1 MVYFFIFSISV
12 TAHTRRDLVVK
23 VPRVK
28 CGSEETRSHQ
38 PETGSGDANSGEE
51 KRGREHV
58 VSCQETL
65 RGTRRLSGNVLLLHL
80 TVNYP
85 LPMCTLRY

>member
-1 MVYFFIFSISV
+1 MISV
-12 TAHTRRDLVVK
+12 TAHTRRDFVVK

-38 PETGSGDANSGEE
+38 PETGSGDANNVEE

-58 VSCQETL
+58 VSCQQTL
-65 RGTRRLSGNVLLLHL
+65 RDRRLSGKVLLLHL

-85 LPMCTLRY
+85 LPMCTLRVLNRIRN